1 MEGLRKRVLL
11 DLFVTPSTMIT
22 VVGGTSLILLSE
34 MLGARAAILGFG
46 MFVVGVGIALT
57 NVLFNV
63 GKVTERAM
71 RALRA
76 EQARK
81 RNETL
86 DALDT
91 RLNGKRRGQVPR
103 DVAALR
109 NLRSL
114 YVSFMEDVEKKKIAN
129 AFTSSMLAEI
139 DELFNAC
146 VAQLERQ
153 QDFYETALKV
163 SGDIQ
168 ASLMKQRETVISE
181 VEAAVT
187 SLSDIIA
194 EARALRLKT
203 GTGQVSSL
211 QATLTQKLEVA
222 KGVEARMAE
231 FEVANSLDRFKEY
244 EAQR

>member
-34 MLGARAAILGFG
+34 ILGARAAILGFG
-46 MFVVGVGIALT
+46 MFVVGVGMALT
-57 NVLFNV
+57 NVLFNI

-71 RALRA
+71 RTLRA
-76 EQARK
+76 EQAKK
-81 RNETL
+81 RNEAL

-91 RLNGKRRGQVPR
+91 RLNGKRRGQVPK

-109 NLRSL
+109 NLRTL
-114 YVSFMEDVEKKKIAN
+114 YVSFMDDVEKKKIAT

-139 DELFNAC
+139 DQLFNAC
-146 VAQLERQ
+146 VSQLERQ
-153 QDFYETALKV
+153 QDFYETALKS

-168 ASLMKQRETVISE
+168 TSLMSQRETIIIE
-181 VEAAVT
+181 VEEAVR

-203 GTGQVSSL
+203 GTGQVSGL